1 MLTILEK
8 ANNRVEIIQSP
19 GHGLMRFRYNG
30 QVGNWFDFYTN
41 ALDKV
46 QYFRN
51 RGWKEAQDKESD
63 A

>member
-19 GHGLMRFRYNG
+19 RQGLMRFRYNG
-30 QVGNWFDFYTN
+30 QIGNWFDFYTN
-41 ALDKV
+41 GRDKV

-51 RGWKEAQDKESD
+51 RGWKEVKDKESE